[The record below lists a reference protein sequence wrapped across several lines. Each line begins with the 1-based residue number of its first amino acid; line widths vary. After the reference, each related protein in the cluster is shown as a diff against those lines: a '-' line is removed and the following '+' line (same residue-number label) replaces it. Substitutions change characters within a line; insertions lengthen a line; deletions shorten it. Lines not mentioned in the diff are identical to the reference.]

1 MILNSQEIHALT
13 GYARPCKQIE
23 ALKTMGV
30 GFKEYDGR
38 PIVLPLEDAS
48 KLLQHSDTKTTAD
61 QYFNRPTKLKA
72 VR

>member
-1 MILNSQEIHALT
+1 MMILNSQEIHALT

-38 PIVLPLEDAS
+38 PIVLQEHVKSWIEGKPVVFGGLRLENV
-48 KLLQHSDTKTTAD
+48 K
-61 QYFNRPTKLKA
+61 
-72 VR
+72 